1 MATSILDSLRQVISE
16 SAVSG
21 IAERLGENQQNVSRG
36 LSAGATSILAGLAN
50 KTGDSNAMRQ
60 TFDLISK
67 PGAAAGAVAD
77 DVSLA
82 REGKA
87 PTELAN
93 MSSRF
98 LGDLF
103 GDRGSAVNNVV
114 SEASG
119 LRAESASSIMR
130 FAAPIVLGFLGRHV
144 RTGGLDLN
152 SFTQLLSIEKN
163 NIMRAAPPGLANALG
178 LQPSQAGRPDRE
190 VPFQFDR
197 RDVEGER
204 VPVRG
209 PGEPAQTSGR
219 WLWPAL
225 ATLAVLALIWGVSR
239 GRHAQRID
247 TTAAAGG
254 EVSQPGIAPPAV
266 STNQPNSVQLPNG
279 AALAIPAA
287 GTESRLI
294 AFIRDTTQRAGESA
308 SFDMDRLTFANN
320 SANLQPQ
327 SDDQLQSIATIIKS
341 YPNVAVRVSGYTD
354 NVGNAAA
361 NRKLS
366 AQRASNVRAALVKDG
381 VPASQLSSEG
391 YGGKNPEADN
401 STESGRAQN
410 RRVALVVLRK

>member
-1 MATSILDSLRQVISE
+1 MATSILDNLRQIISE

-36 LSAGATSILAGLAN
+36 LNAGATSILAGLAN
-50 KTGDSNAMRQ
+50 KTGDSNMMRQ

-67 PGAAAGAVAD
+67 PGAGVGAAAD
-77 DVSLA
+77 DVALA
-82 REGKA
+82 REGKP

-98 LGDLF
+98 LGDLL
-103 GDRGSAVNNVV
+103 GDRASAVNNVI
-114 SEASG
+114 SQTSG

-163 NIMRAAPPGLANALG
+163 NIMRAAPPGLASALG
-178 LQPSQAGRPDRE
+178 VQPAQAPDRE

-197 RDVEGER
+197 REVEGER

-209 PGEPAQTSGR
+209 AEPTHTSAR

-239 GRHAQRID
+239 GRRVQRID
-247 TTAAAGG
+247 TTAVAGG

-266 STNQPNSVQLPNG
+266 STNQPNSIQLPNG
-279 AALAIPAA
+279 TALAIPAA
-287 GTESRLI
+287 GTEARFI
-294 AFIRDTTQRAGESA
+294 AFIRDTTQHAGESA

-320 SANLQPQ
+320 SANLLPQ
-327 SDDQLQSIATIIKS
+327 SDDQLRTIATIIKS
-341 YPNVAVRVSGYTD
+341 YPNVAVRVAGYTD
-354 NVGNAAA
+354 NVGSPATNQ
-361 NRKLS
+361 RLS
-366 AQRASNVRAALVKDG
+366 AQRASAVRAALVKDG
-381 VPASQLSSEG
+381 VPASQLSAQG
-391 YGGKNPEADN
+391 YGQKNPEADN
-401 STESGRAQN
+401 STDQGRAQN